1 MAFKRQEL
9 RWPKLLRSSLE
20 PTAPSFKKSWDRGRI
35 SFATAD
41 LFTQSP
47 SRAARLV
54 KGDIIGE
61 VRLKSGDI
69 VTVERGAS
77 GALIAKRG
85 LTEVAYIN
93 QPTAD
98 VVRAVDASCGVARGT
113 VEQVHDLA
121 AVAEISLC

>member
-1 MAFKRQEL
+1 MGSDFVKKA
-9 RWPKLLRSSLE
+9 
-20 PTAPSFKKSWDRGRI
+20 APSFNKSWDRGRV
-35 SFATAD
+35 SLATAD

-47 SRAARLV
+47 SCAARSV
-54 KGDIIGE
+54 KGDIIGD
-61 VRLKSGDI
+61 VRLQSGDA
-69 VTVERGAS
+69 VTVERGAGGS
-77 GALIAKRG
+77 LIAKRG

-98 VVRAVDASCGVARGT
+98 VIRALDASCGIARGT